1 VTEPELTG
9 PADDAP
15 PPAASAGTLLAQ
27 AREASG
33 MSIDDVATQLKLA
46 PRQVVAIERDD
57 FASLPGRTFVRGFV
71 RNYAR
76 LLKLDVDAV
85 LAALPGDGA
94 APAQDR
100 PLAATSSRSIGEM
113 PREPAARPG
122 VARWAIPLV
131 LVAIVGVAAFY
142 EFARPPAP
150 AKPALPTPVDAQ
162 PPAPAPA
169 SAPAEPSATPR
180 QEPAASAPSQ
190 DGTGGAAA
198 PSSST
203 ELPNP
208 LASTAPSTGA
218 ASAATAPP
226 PPASP
231 PPAAAATPGTSR
243 NQLGLVFRGTSWL
256 EVRDRSG
263 NVVLSMTGAGGTTRD
278 LPVSPPGEVVIGNA
292 AAVDATWRGKPLD
305 LAPYTKQN
313 VARVR
318 LD

>member
-1 VTEPELTG
+1 MTDPELTG
-9 PADDAP
+9 PAVDAP

-33 MSIDDVATQLKLA
+33 LSIDDVATQLKLA

-100 PLAATSSRSIGEM
+100 PLAASSSRSIGEM

-150 AKPALPTPVDAQ
+150 AKPALPPPVESQ
-162 PPAPAPA
+162 PPAPA
-169 SAPAEPSATPR
+169 SAPAESSATPR
-180 QEPAASAPSQ
+180 PETAATLRAP
-190 DGTGGAAA
+190 DAAGGAAA

-208 LASTAPSTGA
+208 LASA
-218 ASAATAPP
+218 APP
-226 PPASP
+226 AGAGPAAPAPPASP
-231 PPAAAATPGTSR
+231 PPTAVAAPGAPR

-292 AAVDATWRGKPLD
+292 AAVDATWHGKPLD